1 LGPIVVAS
9 VYRRSWALVCLLV
22 SVPFTALELFYAV
35 SHSFSFPEVALMALL
50 VSQLLHVWREQEL
63 LVPMSPP
70 VYLLVGF
77 VIVCSISVMHLLVDP
92 LDAMTHTYNT
102 GSLDAFVL
110 DPIGFSV
117 TNVTQLLLRVFAIGA
132 IVGLATV
139 LTHYDVQRVL
149 RVLIVCSLLIGV
161 FGVLYQV
168 TQKIDVNGIWE
179 LANAFGLDIQEKSGG
194 ILGFLPRMWTPIGE
208 PGHTASYFLY
218 LFSLTATL
226 SFLPETRVA
235 SRKRL
240 RIATAALFAVLLL
253 STSATA
259 YGGLLVFGAVF
270 LAATVVS
277 RRIATRSVVA
287 VCGTLLLSTLLL
299 GGVIGVVAS
308 LDVIALLEPQLAK
321 LQFKTGSG
329 TLRLRYIEMAFD
341 LFPQRPLFGAGV
353 GSYYGASLL
362 GTLLAEIGVIGFA
375 AFVLAHVSAYWE
387 CLRASRDRIDGQG
400 SVAIALVVS
409 SVVLLGSSLLAKSIS
424 TLMFPWF
431 WLSLALP
438 IALSLQSTGRSV
450 SFDRIR
456 QRYGHLTWWD
466 RTQPDR

>member
-1 LGPIVVAS
+1 M
-9 VYRRSWALVCLLV
+9 RR
-22 SVPFTALELFYAV
+22 E
-35 SHSFSFPEVALMALL
+35 
-50 VSQLLHVWREQEL
+50 REL
-63 LVPMSPP
+63 LLPASPP

-77 VIVCSISVMHLLVDP
+77 VVVCFVSVVSLLFNP

-102 GSLDAFVL
+102 GPHRVFALR
-110 DPIGFSV
+110 PIEFSI
-117 TNVTQLLLRVFAIGA
+117 TNMTQLVLRVFAIGA

-139 LTHYDVQRVL
+139 LSQYDVQRVL
-149 RVLIVCSLLIGV
+149 RLLIVCSLLVGV
-161 FGVLYQV
+161 FGVFYQV
-168 TQKIDVNGIWE
+168 TQTIEARGIWK

-194 ILGFLPRMWTPIGE
+194 AFGFLPRMWTPAGD
-208 PGHTASYFLY
+208 PGWGASFFLY
-218 LFSLTATL
+218 LFSLTATH

-240 RIATAALFAVLLL
+240 RIATAGLFAALIL
-253 STSATA
+253 STSTTA

-270 LAATVVS
+270 LVATVVS

-287 VCGTLLLSTLLL
+287 VYGALLLGVLLL
-299 GGVIGVVAS
+299 GGVISMVTG

-321 LQFKTGSG
+321 LHFKAGSG

-353 GSYYGASLL
+353 GSYFGASLL
-362 GTLLAEIGVIGFA
+362 GTLLAEIGLVGFA
-375 AFVLAHVSAYWE
+375 AFVLAHVSTYWE